1 MTDQLVLR
9 VGGMDCSGCEAR
21 VGKVLG
27 RLDGV
32 RSATADHQTGEVR
45 VLFDPAQTSAKSI
58 GAAIAG
64 AGYEIS
70 SEEASQ

>member
-1 MTDQLVLR
+1 MHEQLVLR

-32 RSATADHQTGEVR
+32 RQATADHRSGEVR
-45 VLFDPAQTSAKSI
+45 VLFDQGQTSAESI
-58 GAAIAG
+58 GAAITG
-64 AGYEIS
+64 AGYEID
-70 SEEASQ
+70 SEEA